1 MDLKV
6 GIYKI
11 FSLASRVV
19 IGAFATLV
27 GAGAILSESYLTGIG
42 GISLGLLAT
51 VNPPNFKRKTNIS
64 YWLVF
69 VAWVFVFIAWSYFD
83 MRNNQSL

>member
-1 MDLKV
+1 MILYKV
-6 GIYKI
+6 L
-11 FSLASRVV
+11 SLVTRVV

-27 GAGAILSESYLTGIG
+27 GAGAVLSENYLTGAG

-51 VNPPNFKRKTNIS
+51 VNPSDFKRKTNIS

-69 VAWVFVFIAWSYFD
+69 VAWIFVFIAWSYLD
-83 MRNNQSL
+83 MNSNRSL